1 MGSAVSLATLI
12 NQACTI
18 TTRTESTK
26 NRQGDPTLT
35 ESTTAAVCYAEQR
48 QRSETT
54 VNGDVQAQ
62 DWLVMFP
69 VGTVVAGADLVTVGG
84 LLLEVV
90 GPPWPVRNPRT
101 QSQSHI
107 ECTARMVA

>member
-1 MGSAVSLATLI
+1 VSLATLI

-18 TTRTESTK
+18 TTRTEGAK
-26 NRQGDPTLT
+26 DRMGDPTLT
-35 ESTTAAVCYAEQR
+35 ESTTAAVCYCEQR

-62 DWLVMFP
+62 EWLVMFP
-69 VGTVVAGADLVTVGG
+69 VGTAVAGSDLVTVGT
-84 LLLEVV
+84 LVLEVV

-101 QSQSHI
+101 QTQSHI
-107 ECTARMVA
+107 EATCRMVA